1 MAEVPTVRSAYSNL
15 VTVLAKCFPSNCSH
29 LKKLPKSESIVNDWQ
44 VLLNNPRVTQ
54 RDVELFH
61 APPLSSLGLSRLYKE
76 GKLTPKSQA
85 SIWGYVDL
93 VLEALQPQPVDVPS
107 PADMQ
112 LMRSVLGGRADFG
125 QEGGIN
131 LGNLAN
137 LVKGRLHDTPELG
150 QMLGDLLSAK
160 GPSESGQPTQAGPSN
175 LDILKLQQLFGG
187 GNPDLHKLQELL
199 GGGEDQRQRV
209 EALARYFEQAN
220 SESDG
225 NLRSLA
231 EQLQTNPVVQQL
243 MAGLTDQE
251 GNFETI
257 GNIVKNPAIQKLV
270 AGLTDQNGDFE
281 TIGKF
286 VKDRVSGNGELLNS
300 LMENDVNF
308 GEVASGVLDSLPG
321 ELKAKFEAFAH
332 DVSDQEGDFIAN
344 AMSSWASHFNA
355 ADLQG
360 VAEAI
365 IPNVNKLIPKEQ
377 AAE

>member
-1 MAEVPTVRSAYSNL
+1 MAEVPSVRSAYSNL

-29 LKKLPKSESIVNDWQ
+29 LKKLPKSESIVKDWQ
-44 VLLNNPRVTQ
+44 VLLNNPRVAQ
-54 RDVELFH
+54 RDMELFH

-93 VLEALQPQPVDVPS
+93 VLEALQPQPIDVPS
-107 PADMQ
+107 PADME

-125 QEGGIN
+125 QDGGIN
-131 LGNLAN
+131 LGNLAS

-160 GPSESGQPTQAGPSN
+160 ASPESPKQTGPAHP
-175 LDILKLQQLFGG
+175 DILKLQQLLGG
-187 GNPDLHKLQELL
+187 GGQNLHKLQELF
-199 GGGEDQRQRV
+199 GGGEDQRQRL
-209 EALARYFEQAN
+209 EALMASFSQAN
-220 SESDG
+220 SGSDG
-225 NLRSLA
+225 NLQAIA
-231 EQLQTNPVVQQL
+231 EQLQTNPLVQQL

-270 AGLTDQNGDFE
+270 GGLNDQNGDFE

-286 VKDRVSGNGELLNS
+286 VKEKVASNGELLSS
-300 LMENDVNF
+300 LLENDANF
-308 GEVASGVLDSLPG
+308 GDVASGVLDSLPE
-321 ELKAKFEAFAH
+321 ELKAKFATFAQE
-332 DVSDQEGDFIAN
+332 VSDQEGDMFAN
-344 AMSSWASHFNA
+344 AMSSWSSHFNV

-360 VAEAI
+360 VAAAI
-365 IPNVNKLIPKEQ
+365 IPNLNKLIPKEQ
-377 AAE
+377 AVE